1 MSNEFGLPRF
11 SDFIIGLVEPA
22 LQNAASADVAGE
34 RQQLTVASL
43 SVDLPFELDMVT
55 QADNRVVL
63 NAAPPTQRTQTSV
76 MPVFHQVRV
85 TICCDDQF
93 GSEQEQDDGR

>member
-22 LQNAASADVAGE
+22 MQNAASADIAGE
-34 RQQLTVASL
+34 RQQLTVSRL
-43 SVDLPFELDMVT
+43 SVDLPFELDLVT
-55 QADNRVVL
+55 QADNSVTL
-63 NAAPPTQRTQTSV
+63 NAAPPTQRTETSV

-85 TICCDDQF
+85 TISCDD
-93 GSEQEQDDGR
+93 GLDAEQEADDGR